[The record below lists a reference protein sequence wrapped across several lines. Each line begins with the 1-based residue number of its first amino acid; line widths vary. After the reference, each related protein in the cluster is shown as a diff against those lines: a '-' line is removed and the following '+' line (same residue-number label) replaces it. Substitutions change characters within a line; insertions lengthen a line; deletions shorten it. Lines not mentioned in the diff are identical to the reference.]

1 VPELISPDLRVHH
14 SFLAAMAEFEAE
26 GQGGP
31 DDDSNTGQAIRKY
44 ARRWADPAG
53 FARYL
58 RELEDQARDESPRP
72 DGRVPQTTLWW
83 VSGNEYLGRI
93 SIRHRLTASLRE
105 IGGHIGY
112 DIRPSA
118 RQRGYATAML
128 AAALPVARSLGI
140 DRALLTCDE
149 DNLASR
155 KVIEANGGV
164 LEGKS
169 GDKVRLPASPR
180 DCKWVH
186 GGSVYG
192 LGRASLCSLALIAAV
207 PASGRPGQGAR
218 SARSAAPQA
227 SLTRP
232 FGSRSWAGGGKGSG
246 RGSAVSGAGG
256 GLSCWERG
264 GLLGGGTG
272 GGEGAARLT

>member
-1 VPELISPDLRVHH
+1 MPELISPDPRVHR
-14 SFLAAMAEFEAE
+14 SFLVAMAEFQAE

-44 ARRWADPAG
+44 ARRWADPAE

-58 RELEDQARDESPRP
+58 RELEDEARDESPRP

-118 RQRGYATAML
+118 RQRGHATAML

-140 DRALLTCDE
+140 DQAMLTCDQ

-164 LEGKS
+164 LE
-169 GDKVRLPASPR
+169 DVRNEKMRFWIATSPT
-180 DCKWVH
+180 
-186 GGSVYG
+186 
-192 LGRASLCSLALIAAV
+192 
-207 PASGRPGQGAR
+207 AR
-218 SARSAAPQA
+218 
-227 SLTRP
+227 
-232 FGSRSWAGGGKGSG
+232 
-246 RGSAVSGAGG
+246 
-256 GLSCWERG
+256 
-264 GLLGGGTG
+264 
-272 GGEGAARLT
+272 

>member
-1 VPELISPDLRVHH
+1 LPRQAESACAAPGPGTTVAVPELISPDPRVHR
-14 SFLAAMAEFEAE
+14 SFLAAMAEFQAE
-26 GQGGP
+26 GQSGP
-31 DDDSNTGQAIRKY
+31 DDDSNTVQAIRKY
-44 ARRWADPAG
+44 DGRWADPAE

-58 RELEDQARDESPRP
+58 RELEDEARDESPRL

-118 RQRGYATAML
+118 RRRGHATAVL

-140 DRALLTCDE
+140 GQALLTCDE

-164 LEGKS
+164 LEDKR
-169 GDKVRLPASPR
+169 GDKLRY
-180 DCKWVH
+180 WVPT
-186 GGSVYG
+186 
-192 LGRASLCSLALIAAV
+192 A
-207 PASGRPGQGAR
+207 
-218 SARSAAPQA
+218 
-227 SLTRP
+227 
-232 FGSRSWAGGGKGSG
+232 
-246 RGSAVSGAGG
+246 
-256 GLSCWERG
+256 
-264 GLLGGGTG
+264 
-272 GGEGAARLT
+272 

>member
-1 VPELISPDLRVHH
+1 MLARQAESACAAPKLGRTVPVPELIAPDPRVYR

-31 DDDSNTGQAIRKY
+31 DDDSNTGQAIREY
-44 ARRWADPAG
+44 TGRWADPAE

-58 RELEDQARDESPRP
+58 RELEDQAQDESPRP

-93 SIRHRLTASLRE
+93 SIRHWLTASLRE

-149 DNLASR
+149 DNVFSR
-155 KVIEANGGV
+155 KVIEANGGM
-164 LEGKS
+164 LEDNRHGKL
-169 GDKVRLPASPR
+169 RY
-180 DCKWVH
+180 WVPT
-186 GGSVYG
+186 S
-192 LGRASLCSLALIAAV
+192 
-207 PASGRPGQGAR
+207 
-218 SARSAAPQA
+218 
-227 SLTRP
+227 
-232 FGSRSWAGGGKGSG
+232 
-246 RGSAVSGAGG
+246 
-256 GLSCWERG
+256 
-264 GLLGGGTG
+264 
-272 GGEGAARLT
+272 